1 MNEERELIRT
11 RLRFLDLLKS
21 FFVKKPDA
29 EAIARWRGMLSAL
42 TSQNITPAFDQ
53 AARALHHHLSQA
65 NRQEI
70 DAEFYTLFTDPF
82 SPALVP
88 ASASMYFDGHDFGQ
102 TLIRYRDFLGRAGI
116 VLADEIRDP
125 DDSLVLMLDA
135 LATLIEEN
143 KRGTDTQAMQ
153 AELVHDFLAP
163 LAARFTKNLDRND
176 QARFYRLCAH
186 LFDAYMD
193 MEKDLLP
200 EPGNRNENRE
210 LTRQR
215 ETM

>member
-21 FFVKKPDA
+21 FFVKEPDA

-53 AARALHHHLSQA
+53 AARDLHHHLMQA

-70 DAEFYTLFTDPF
+70 DAEYYTLFTDPF
-82 SPALVP
+82 SPDLVP
-88 ASASMYFDGHDFGQ
+88 ASASMYFDGHGFGP
-102 TLIRYRDFLGRAGI
+102 TLVRYRDFLGRAGV
-116 VLADEIRDP
+116 VLASEIRDP

-135 LATLIEEN
+135 LATLIEEQ
-143 KRGTDTQAMQ
+143 KKGTDNQALQ
-153 AELVHDFLAP
+153 AELVHNFLSP
-163 LAARFTKNLDRND
+163 LAVMFSQHLEQNG

-186 LFDAYMD
+186 LLDAYMG

-200 EPGNRNENRE
+200 EP
-210 LTRQR
+210 
-215 ETM
+215 ETETKTAN